1 MNSIAIQEAN
11 RERGSD
17 VKTVVGMFESAKDV
31 NDAVT
36 ELMKQG
42 FTKPEISVLARKE
55 VIKETGV
62 DVVSGAEVGAITGG
76 VTGGVVGLLLGLS
89 VIAIPGVGW
98 VIAGAEFLTW
108 IGATLLGAAAGAIG
122 GGLIGSLTALGL
134 PEHEAHVFAE
144 GIKRGNTL
152 LAVRTV
158 DERAQIA
165 SDVMTQFHGLD
176 VDAQRMKL
184 ETTGWVAMEVSPESL
199 PGASLE
205 VSPESTPGPSI

>member
-1 MNSIAIQEAN
+1 M
-11 RERGSD
+11 
-17 VKTVVGMFESAKDV
+17 KTVVGMFERANDV

-42 FTKPEISVLARKE
+42 FSKPEISVLARKE

-62 DVVSGAEVGAITGG
+62 DAVTGAEVGAITGG
-76 VTGGVVGLLLGLS
+76 VAGGVVGLLLG
-89 VIAIPGVGW
+89 VGAIAIPGVGW

-134 PEHEAHVFAE
+134 PEHEASVFAE
-144 GIKRGNTL
+144 GIKRGNAL
-152 LAVRTV
+152 LVVRTV
-158 DERAQIA
+158 DDRAQVA
-165 SDVMTQFHGLD
+165 SGVMRQFHGLD

-184 ETTGWVAMEVSPESL
+184 ETTGWVPMEISPESIPGPSIEVSPES
-199 PGASLE
+199 GA
-205 VSPESTPGPSI
+205 GPSI

>member
-1 MNSIAIQEAN
+1 M
-11 RERGSD
+11 
-17 VKTVVGMFESAKDV
+17 KTVVGMFESGKDV
-31 NDAVT
+31 NDAIS

-62 DVVSGAEVGAITGG
+62 DVVTGAEVGAITGG

-98 VIAGAEFLTW
+98 VVAGAEFLTW
-108 IGATLLGAAAGAIG
+108 IGATLLGAAAGALG

-144 GIKRGNTL
+144 GIKRGNVL

-158 DERAQIA
+158 DERSQLA
-165 SDVMTQFHGLD
+165 SDVMRQYNGLD
-176 VDAQRMKL
+176 VGAQRLKL
-184 ETTGWVAMEVSPESL
+184 ETTGWVAMEISPETAAGPSF
-199 PGASLE
+199 E
-205 VSPESTPGPSI
+205 VTPESTPGPSI